1 MAYYLRKAAGF
12 LVTLLLVSVIT
23 FAVFQILPG
32 DPATVIL
39 GVDADPVQV
48 RQLQESMGL
57 DQPIHIRFF
66 QWIAG
71 VLQGDL
77 GTSYRY
83 HQPVSGLI
91 AGGFSVTVLLALFS
105 LLLTAAIGL
114 PVGVW
119 LAHHSGRP
127 CALPASMLSQLGL
140 SVPAFCVSILL
151 ISLFSVNLK
160 WLPSLGFTPW
170 AQSPLDC
177 VKSLLLPSLAISF
190 GSSAVLVRYVRVSVM
205 QQERQDYVKTAQS
218 KGVAEGAILR
228 GHVLRNSLIPVL
240 TIFGMIITDVLGG
253 SIIIENVFSLPGIGK
268 LVSTSIS
275 TRDLPL
281 IQGLVLYL
289 AVIVVACNF
298 IVDLLYSVIDPRI
311 RLK

>member
-1 MAYYLRKAAGF
+1 MTYYLRKAAGF
-12 LVTLLLVSVIT
+12 FVTLLLVSVIT

-57 DQPIHIRFF
+57 DQPVHIRFIN
-66 QWIAG
+66 WIAG

-170 AQSPLDC
+170 TQSPLDC
-177 VKSLLLPSLAISF
+177 VKSLLLPSLAIAF
-190 GSSAVLVRYVRVSVM
+190 GSSAVLMRYVRVSVM

-218 KGVAEGAILR
+218 KGVGEGAILR
-228 GHVLRNSLIPVL
+228 KHVLRNSLIPVL
-240 TIFGMIITDVLGG
+240 TIFGMIITDVLGAVSSLKTCFPCQASG
-253 SIIIENVFSLPGIGK
+253 SWCPPPSLPGIC
-268 LVSTSIS
+268 
-275 TRDLPL
+275 P
-281 IQGLVLYL
+281 
-289 AVIVVACNF
+289 
-298 IVDLLYSVIDPRI
+298 
-311 RLK
+311 